1 MVHKPAKAAETREL
15 HPWGSWLPELHGSH
29 GFLIKASRDDVV
41 QCCDSRSPF

>member
-1 MVHKPAKAAETREL
+1 MVHEPAKAAETRES